1 MKGMSMKTMKFIGLF
16 LMAIVL
22 GTQVMIAQ
30 DKQGN
35 REGRKRISH
44 EQMSKMK
51 AERFAG
57 ELGLDDK
64 KAALFKDAYIRY
76 MSEMHEL
83 SMMNFPKRSEMGK
96 GNKSEKKEWKAPTDE
111 DVEKMIKGRFTQS
124 RKMLDLREKYYDVF
138 RKFLSPKQIQKV
150 YDMEMNDSQRFHQEM
165 NRRSGMKAPQ
175 GRQRPP
181 MP

>member
-16 LMAIVL
+16 LMTMVL

-30 DKQGN
+30 DKQGKH
-35 REGRKRISH
+35 EGRKRISH

-64 KAALFKDAYIRY
+64 TAALFKD
-76 MSEMHEL
+76 
-83 SMMNFPKRSEMGK
+83 GK
-96 GNKSEKKEWKAPTDE
+96 DNNSEKKEWKAPTDE
-111 DVEKMIKGRFTQS
+111 EVEKMIKGRFTQS

>member
-16 LMAIVL
+16 LMTMVL

-30 DKQGN
+30 DKQGK

-64 KAALFKDAYIRY
+64 TAASFKDAFIRY

-83 SMMNFPKRSEMGK
+83 SMMNFPKRSEMEK
-96 GNKSEKKEWKAPTDE
+96 DNKSEKKEWKAPTDE
-111 DVEKMIKGRFTQS
+111 EVNNLMPFDLPDEKDAF
-124 RKMLDLREKYYDVF
+124 
-138 RKFLSPKQIQKV
+138 
-150 YDMEMNDSQRFHQEM
+150 
-165 NRRSGMKAPQ
+165 
-175 GRQRPP
+175 
-181 MP
+181 